1 MGYGDE
7 IMVTG
12 YAKLLKQKYPG
23 VQIVAGNKK
32 KGIVTDSVIFNGNP
46 NIKRFS
52 QLKNIQTIWIDSFSG
67 HRPYFTK
74 ETEEKYYWNEKH
86 RVIVGDLYMSEEEL
100 KFASKTILNAKKW
113 WNEKNNSEYKKIIFI
128 EPSRIKTT
136 KNNASK
142 NRDWGIKKWQ
152 SFINTFKNDYFFI
165 QSIFRDSEL
174 IDGVYNFK
182 SSFREACAVITLC
195 DYIIGGEGGFTH
207 ASAALNK
214 KGLFIYGGF
223 IDPKIIGYPF
233 HKNVYIDIDGSPCG
247 MKVKCSHCEKCNELM
262 TVEMISKYFLEMVT
276 N

>member
-12 YAKLLKQKYPG
+12 YAKLLKQKYPN

-52 QLKNIQTIWIDSFSG
+52 ELKNIQTIWIDSFSG

-113 WNEKNNSEYKKIIFI
+113 WNEKNNSEYKKIMRQKIEIGELKNGNHLLIRSKMIIFLY
-128 EPSRIKTT
+128 SQYL
-136 KNNASK
+136 
-142 NRDWGIKKWQ
+142 GIV
-152 SFINTFKNDYFFI
+152 N
-165 QSIFRDSEL
+165 
-174 IDGVYNFK
+174 
-182 SSFREACAVITLC
+182 
-195 DYIIGGEGGFTH
+195 
-207 ASAALNK
+207 
-214 KGLFIYGGF
+214 
-223 IDPKIIGYPF
+223 
-233 HKNVYIDIDGSPCG
+233 
-247 MKVKCSHCEKCNELM
+247 
-262 TVEMISKYFLEMVT
+262 
-276 N
+276 